1 MKRILV
7 TGVSGVGKS
16 TVIRRLAE
24 LGHRAVDLD
33 SDEWSEWVD
42 SSTGGPSPQEPGKDW
57 VWRTDRVRDLLTSAD
72 NDDLF
77 VSGCSSNMGSFRDH
91 FNVVVLL
98 SVPTEVMTERLTHRT
113 TNAYGKGPGELTR
126 SLEFKST
133 IEPLLRSTADH
144 ELNGNAP
151 LDEVITQILA
161 FAAASDT

>member
-1 MKRILV
+1 
-7 TGVSGVGKS
+7 
-16 TVIRRLAE
+16 
-24 LGHRAVDLD
+24 
-33 SDEWSEWVD
+33 
-42 SSTGGPSPQEPGKDW
+42 
-57 VWRTDRVRDLLTSAD
+57 
-72 NDDLF
+72 
-77 VSGCSSNMGSFRDH
+77 MGSFRDH